1 MTDPSEREAK
11 QRLKTHTLLVGFRQ
25 LLIMALGL
33 LEDYMELDRS
43 IIPKH
48 KR

>member
-1 MTDPSEREAK
+1 MSE
-11 QRLKTHTLLVGFRQ
+11 KTHTLLMGIRQ

-33 LEDYMELDRS
+33 LEDYMDMERS
-43 IIPKH
+43 IVPKH